1 MRGANRYERTRATLR
16 RCLAGVGRLTWV
28 HEPGSPVAVTCWPYS
43 QVMHA
48 YALSDSVSGPAQ
60 FPGLARGLAGYRDPK
75 GGYRESIG
83 RGRRYFDDN
92 AWLGLAFL
100 QRHAFTAGRAS
111 RQRAGDID
119 HFVQTG
125 RDPDTGGIRW
135 VEEGDTINA
144 CSTGAGA
151 LLHAGLGGDVTD
163 SLRFLSGLR
172 NAEGLVQDHIR
183 ADGSTDPAIFSY
195 NQGLLIA
202 VAYQAG
208 DAVLAREAS
217 EAGEAFFTPAA
228 LWRQPVSFN
237 AIYIK
242 AQLQIGRS
250 THIREYA
257 DMLDENGRDRDGW
270 FTQAGRYDDG
280 CVLDTAGALQIFTL
294 LEFPHLVDR
303 VV

>member
-1 MRGANRYERTRATLR
+1 MWG
-16 RCLAGVGRLTWV
+16 
-28 HEPGSPVAVTCWPYS
+28 HQGSICRQS
-43 QVMHA
+43 
-48 YALSDSVSGPAQ
+48 
-60 FPGLARGLAGYRDPK
+60 
-75 GGYRESIG
+75 G

-135 VEEGDTINA
+135 VEEGETINA

-151 LLHAGLGGDVTD
+151 LLHAALGGDVTD

-242 AQLQIGRS
+242 AQLRIGRS

-280 CVLDTAGALQIFTL
+280 CLLDTAGALQIFTL